1 MSDFISFAGWFR
13 HYGVVAMTVIFVGIF
28 ITTYWPS
35 RKATLQKHGQIPL
48 DDDRQGG

>member
-1 MSDFISFAGWFR
+1 MSEFAIIAEWIR
-13 HYGVVAMTVIFVGIF
+13 HYIVVAMTAVFVGIF

-35 RKATLQKHGQIPL
+35 RKKSLDRLAQIPL